1 MKTQPLNTST
11 LIREQS
17 DHLAH
22 AMRFGQADHIAYFT
36 RSTMDIECREIVE
49 AVMRK
54 HVNEVE
60 KDDQLQEFE
69 VIVNVDY
76 QHKG

>member
-1 MKTQPLNTST
+1 
-11 LIREQS
+11 
-17 DHLAH
+17 
-22 AMRFGQADHIAYFT
+22 
-36 RSTMDIECREIVE
+36 MDIECREIVE